1 MPELPEVEYT
11 RQNLVKW
18 MQGARIV
25 AVQTSDVRL
34 AKPKPKAFI
43 AGLEG
48 RRIEAIERI
57 GKWLR
62 LTLDDGM
69 KVFAHLGMTGWFE
82 LSKPGAE
89 PLRFERIGIDLEKKG
104 KKSRVAY
111 TDSRRWGGM
120 SLLEEDTKTWKG
132 LGPDPLAAGIDLE
145 RLEQRLAR
153 RKKTSIKEALM
164 DQKVLAG
171 VGNIQAIEAL
181 WRAKIDPRSKAGK
194 MTKSDVA
201 EIAKALKWTIART
214 LADLEAGGGLYSDGG
229 TTSFKIY
236 GKKGTPCPRCKTEL
250 KRIELGGR
258 TTTFCPGC
266 QVKK

>member
-25 AVQTSDVRL
+25 AVQTDDARA

-62 LTLDDGM
+62 LSLDDGM

-82 LSKPGAE
+82 LSRPGAD
-89 PLRFERIGIDLEKKG
+89 PLRFERIGFDLERHRKR
-104 KKSRVAY
+104 SRVAY

-120 SLLEEDTKTWKG
+120 SLTKEDTKTWRS
-132 LGPDPLAAGIDLE
+132 LGPDPLAASIDLE

-153 RKKTSIKEALM
+153 RKKTSVKEALM
-164 DQKVLAG
+164 GQKVLAG

-181 WRAKIDPRSKAGK
+181 WRAKIDPRSKAAK
-194 MTKSDVA
+194 MTA
-201 EIAKALKWTIART
+201 EDIAAIAKALKWTIART
-214 LADLEAGGGLYSDGG
+214 LADLAKGPAGEKNP
-229 TTSFKIY
+229 FKIY
-236 GKKGTPCPRCKTEL
+236 GRKGTPCPRCKTTLE
-250 KRIELGGR
+250 RIQLGGR

-266 QVKK
+266 QVRKR